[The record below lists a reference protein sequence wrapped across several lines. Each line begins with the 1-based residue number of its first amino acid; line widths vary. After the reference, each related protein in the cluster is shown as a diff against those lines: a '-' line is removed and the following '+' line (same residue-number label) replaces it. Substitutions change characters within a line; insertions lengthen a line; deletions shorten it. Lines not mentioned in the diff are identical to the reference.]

1 MATEN
6 KEDSQNTLYTGDN
19 LYILNGLNSE
29 IADLIY
35 LDPPFNSK
43 RIYEAPVGTKAQ
55 GTSFKDIWHKED
67 IDREYLLEMFEEQ
80 PELARFC
87 DTLGKIHDEAM
98 MSYIT
103 YMAQRV
109 LELHRILK
117 PTGSLYY
124 HCDPTAGHYVKIM
137 LDIIFGKKNFRN
149 EIIWHYNKWTNSAN
163 YFQRNHDLIY
173 FYAKDADKSF
183 FKKQYGEFSESQK
196 RNIEKGWDTNSPK
209 SGRQLFIRDK
219 DKFDKA
225 VQTGEIDLS
234 KYAKIIDRS
243 NITGTAISD
252 VFDINY
258 ISSSSKERVGYP
270 TQKPLAL
277 LNRII
282 EASCPE
288 KGVVLD
294 PFCGCA
300 TTCVAAQKL
309 GRHWIGIDIEE
320 KAVDLLIQ
328 RLSDGGDDSKDA
340 SKTKANKGMFNDFI
354 ATKIVPVRTDLGE
367 EYNIENQPKTREEI
381 KNFLYQK
388 QEGQVVDGQKK
399 CKCKGCGNYYLL
411 KDLEIDHIIPRAK
424 HGQDVIQNFQLLCGN
439 CNRLKSQAT
448 MEQLK
453 IKLRKIREER
463 LDCEFGE

>member
-6 KEDSQNTLYTGDN
+6 KEEFQNTLYTGDN

-137 LDIIFGKKNFRN
+137 LDIIFGKKNFQN
-149 EIIWHYNKWTNSAN
+149 EITWHYESGGRAQSRFSRK
-163 YFQRNHDLIY
+163 HDLIF
-173 FYAKDADKSF
+173 FYSKNDKEMF
-183 FKKQYGEFSESQK
+183 FNLDGVGEKRGDKK
-196 RNIEKGWDTNSPK
+196 RNHLKKNVDEDGRVYFSIKTNGK
-209 SGRQLFIRDK
+209 
-219 DKFDKA
+219 
-225 VQTGEIDLS
+225 EY
-234 KYAKIIDRS
+234 KYYEDSII
-243 NITGTAISD
+243 TPSD
-252 VFDINY
+252 VWY
-258 ISSSSKERVGYP
+258 IPHIQQLSPERVGYP

-277 LNRII
+277 LERII
-282 EASCPE
+282 MSSCPE

-309 GRHWIGIDIEE
+309 GRHWIGIDIED

-340 SKTKANKGMFNDFI
+340 SKTRANKGMFNDFI

-399 CKCKGCGNYYLL
+399 CKCNGCGNYYLL

>member
-1 MATEN
+1 MAFKFFLLKFICIVLDEEGN
-6 KEDSQNTLYTGDN
+6 KCRIRVDYGKERVYYPEEGMTPNDWWVIPYV
-19 LYILNGLNSE
+19 NS
-29 IADLIY
+29 
-35 LDPPFNSK
+35 
-43 RIYEAPVGTKAQ
+43 
-55 GTSFKDIWHKED
+55 
-67 IDREYLLEMFEEQ
+67 
-80 PELARFC
+80 
-87 DTLGKIHDEAM
+87 
-98 MSYIT
+98 
-103 YMAQRV
+103 MA
-109 LELHRILK
+109 
-117 PTGSLYY
+117 
-124 HCDPTAGHYVKIM
+124 
-137 LDIIFGKKNFRN
+137 
-149 EIIWHYNKWTNSAN
+149 
-163 YFQRNHDLIY
+163 
-173 FYAKDADKSF
+173 
-183 FKKQYGEFSESQK
+183 
-196 RNIEKGWDTNSPK
+196 
-209 SGRQLFIRDK
+209 
-219 DKFDKA
+219 
-225 VQTGEIDLS
+225 
-234 KYAKIIDRS
+234 
-243 NITGTAISD
+243 
-252 VFDINY
+252 
-258 ISSSSKERVGYP
+258 KERVGYP

-277 LNRII
+277 LERII
-282 EASCPE
+282 NMSCPE

-309 GRHWIGIDIEE
+309 GRHWIGIDIED

-340 SKTKANKGMFNDFI
+340 SKTKANKGMFNDFV

-367 EYNIENQPKTREEI
+367 EYNVENQPKTREEI

-399 CKCKGCGNYYLL
+399 CKCNGCGNYYLL

>member
-1 MATEN
+1 MPEEN
-6 KEDSQNTLYTGDN
+6 KEEFQNTLYTGDN

-149 EIIWHYNKWTNSAN
+149 EICWCYST
-163 YFQRNHDLIY
+163 
-173 FYAKDADKSF
+173 
-183 FKKQYGEFSESQK
+183 
-196 RNIEKGWDTNSPK
+196 
-209 SGRQLFIRDK
+209 SGRPRQWLPRKHDTIFVYTKNKNNYYWNDDFKVEYSQEYIDSHFIHK
-219 DKFDKA
+219 DEEGNKCRIRVDYGKERVYYPEEGMTPNDWWVIPYVNSMA
-225 VQTGEIDLS
+225 
-234 KYAKIIDRS
+234 
-243 NITGTAISD
+243 
-252 VFDINY
+252 
-258 ISSSSKERVGYP
+258 KERVGYP

-277 LNRII
+277 LERII
-282 EASCPE
+282 NMSCPE

-309 GRHWIGIDIEE
+309 GRRWIGIDIED

-328 RLSDGGDDSKDA
+328 RLSDGGDDSKDK

>member
-1 MATEN
+1 MAEN
-6 KEDSQNTLYTGDN
+6 EEFQNTLYTGDN

-55 GTSFKDIWHKED
+55 GPSFKDIWHKED

-149 EIIWHYNKWTNSAN
+149 EIVWCYKTGGVGRKWFA
-163 YFQRNHDLIY
+163 RKHDTIY
-173 FYAKDADKSF
+173 FYAKS
-183 FKKQYGEFSESQK
+183 KQMTPDFSMV
-196 RNIEKGWDTNSPK
+196 
-209 SGRQLFIRDK
+209 RDK
-219 DKFDKA
+219 RSEETIKRSFHAGGRTSPDDI
-225 VQTGEIDLS
+225 TTIPIDWWDIS
-234 KYAKIIDRS
+234 
-243 NITGTAISD
+243 AINSMA
-252 VFDINY
+252 
-258 ISSSSKERVGYP
+258 KERVGYP

-277 LNRII
+277 LERII
-282 EASCPE
+282 MSSCPE

-328 RLSDGGDDSKDA
+328 RLSDGGDDSKDK

-367 EYNIENQPKTREEI
+367 EYNVENQPKTREEI

-399 CKCKGCGNYYLL
+399 CKCNGCGNYYLL

>member
-1 MATEN
+1 MTEN
-6 KEDSQNTLYTGDN
+6 EDFQNTLYTGDN

-149 EIIWHYNKWTNSAN
+149 EIVWHYNKWTNSAN
-163 YFQRNHDLIY
+163 YFQRNHDIIY
-173 FYAKDADKSF
+173 CYSKDYTQTF
-183 FKKQYGEFSESQK
+183 FEKQYGLPTESQQK
-196 RNIEKGWDTNSPK
+196 VMSKGYNVNTVFKGQQLFVYDKEKVDNLVK
-209 SGRQLFIRDK
+209 SGKL
-219 DKFDKA
+219 
-225 VQTGEIDLS
+225 DLN
-234 KYAKIIDRS
+234 KYVNVVDRS
-243 NITGTAISD
+243 EIQGTALSD
-252 VFDINY
+252 VWDIQY
-258 ISSSSKERVGYP
+258 LHSQSKERTGYR

-309 GRHWIGIDIEE
+309 GRHWIGIDIED

-367 EYNIENQPKTREEI
+367 EYNAENQPKTREEI

-388 QEGQVVDGQKK
+388 QEGQVVEGQKK

>member
-1 MATEN
+1 MINETN
-6 KEDSQNTLYTGDN
+6 GKKKHFQNTLYTGDN

-43 RIYEAPVGTKAQ
+43 RVYEAPVGTKAQ

-109 LELHRILK
+109 LEMHRILK

-149 EIIWHYNKWTNSAN
+149 EICWCYKFGGRGKRDFA
-163 YFQRNHDLIY
+163 RKHDLIY
-173 FYAKDADKSF
+173 RYSKTEDYYFNGDEILIPYESGMAKWSYQQGL
-183 FKKQYGEFSESQK
+183 KKDLPEGKIPEDWW
-196 RNIEKGWDTNSPK
+196 NIPT
-209 SGRQLFIRDK
+209 
-219 DKFDKA
+219 
-225 VQTGEIDLS
+225 
-234 KYAKIIDRS
+234 
-243 NITGTAISD
+243 
-252 VFDINY
+252 INAMA
-258 ISSSSKERVGYP
+258 KERVGYP
-270 TQKPLAL
+270 TQKPEEL
-277 LNRII
+277 LERII
-282 EASCPE
+282 ISSCP
-288 KGVVLD
+288 KNGVVLD

-300 TTCVAAQKL
+300 TTCVVAQKL

-328 RLSDGGDDSKDA
+328 RLSDGGDDSKDK

-354 ATKIVPVRTDLGE
+354 ATKIIPVRTDLGE
-367 EYNIENQPKTREEI
+367 EYNVENQPKTREEI

-399 CKCKGCGNYYLL
+399 CKCNGCGNYYLL

-424 HGQDVIQNFQLLCGN
+424 HGQDVIQNFQLLCSN
-439 CNRLKSQAT
+439 CNRLKSKAT

-453 IKLRKIREER
+453 IKLRQIREAR